1 MSEMDKEVEAALK
14 PLTDRERQF
23 CIEYAALPNPHH
35 AALQA
40 GYSDKSARSQGHQL
54 LKRPKIRHA
63 VNLCR
68 EKNELKAGVS
78 QEDTL
83 RKLKSIVDRCMQTEP
98 VLDYQGNPTGEYRFD
113 AKNALNAIDIM
124 NKMGGHYAPKKLD
137 VDSTINFIQI
147 FGDEDD

>member
-1 MSEMDKEVEAALK
+1 MSEIDKEVEAALK
-14 PLTDRERQF
+14 LLTDRERQF

-54 LKRPKIRHA
+54 LKKNKIKSA

-68 EKNELKAGVS
+68 ERNELKAGIS

-83 RKLKSIVDRCMQTEP
+83 RKLRSIIDRCMEAEP
-98 VLDYQGNPTGEYRFD
+98 VLDAQGNPTGVYRFD
-113 AKNALNAIDIM
+113 AKNALQAIDIA